1 MPDVKKEN
9 PAHVGKCAVLFL
21 LSGFWLLT
29 TINGS
34 YRDFSFIDKILILS
48 LSVLI
53 CGFQMAFL
61 LMVTRI
67 ELLTRVYN
75 MFFAIF
81 AVVNLFCLYLFLSFP
96 LPYCHRLSSSSSFL
110 SHWLLPITFF
120 VLYPTMVGGEKSLS
134 PSPALY
140 FYLMLCFLF
149 IKAIRIPRWH
159 STLTGTKRH
168 LCGPRM
174 ILARIKHYFQILRL
188 LTLMKSP
195 IFIFFLLTHCHRRL

>member
-34 YRDFSFIDKILILS
+34 YRDFSFIDKNTDFIF
-48 LSVLI
+48 VRFDMR
-53 CGFQMAFL
+53 FQMAFL

-81 AVVNLFCLYLFLSFP
+81 AVVNLFCLICFLSFP

-149 IKAIRIPRWH
+149 IKAIRIPRC
-159 STLTGTKRH
+159 TQ
-168 LCGPRM
+168 P
-174 ILARIKHYFQILRL
+174 
-188 LTLMKSP
+188 
-195 IFIFFLLTHCHRRL
+195 

>member
-81 AVVNLFCLYLFLSFP
+81 AVVNLFCLYLFFIVSFAVLSP
-96 LPYCHRLSSSSSFL
+96 LVQ
-110 SHWLLPITFF
+110 FF
-120 VLYPTMVGGEKSLS
+120 VFLIALVIAYHFFCSLS
-134 PSPALY
+134 DDGWWGKIIIAVTGAY

>member
-81 AVVNLFCLYLFLSFP
+81 AVVNLFCLYLFFIVSFAVLSP
-96 LPYCHRLSSSSSFL
+96 ACPVLRLSYRTGYCL
-110 SHWLLPITFF
+110 SL
-120 VLYPTMVGGEKSLS
+120 
-134 PSPALY
+134 
-140 FYLMLCFLF
+140 FLF
-149 IKAIRIPRWH
+149 FIRRWLVGKNH
-159 STLTGTKRH
+159 YRRH
-168 LCGPRM
+168 R
-174 ILARIKHYFQILRL
+174 RF
-188 LTLMKSP
+188 
-195 IFIFFLLTHCHRRL
+195 IFI

>member
-1 MPDVKKEN
+1 MRRLV
-9 PAHVGKCAVLFL
+9 L

-81 AVVNLFCLYLFLSFP
+81 AVVNLFCLYLFFIVSFAVLSP
-96 LPYCHRLSSSSSFL
+96 LVQ
-110 SHWLLPITFF
+110 FF
-120 VLYPTMVGGEKSLS
+120 VFLIALVIAYHFFCSLS
-134 PSPALY
+134 DDGWWGKIIIAVTGAL
-140 FYLMLCFLF
+140 FLF
-149 IKAIRIPRWH
+149 NVVFFIHQSYPDTKVALNLDGDKTASLRAKDDIGENK
-159 STLTGTKRH
+159 TLF
-168 LCGPRM
+168 P
-174 ILARIKHYFQILRL
+174 ILRL